1 MKELLKVIKKLWLLF
16 VILAC
21 LILLCVGILLYEYLP
36 VSSLP
41 NHKIEKV
48 GSVYMHQPSEFTIEA
63 KKPGSEA
70 YELVKVNLY
79 REAKVQIFKDQPS
92 EADQYVILTEVSN
105 GLTHEIQVVGLEIHL
120 QKDRT
125 LEGGSWRQGKYGK
138 GNTEVIR

>member
-1 MKELLKVIKKLWLLF
+1 
-16 VILAC
+16 
-21 LILLCVGILLYEYLP
+21 
-36 VSSLP
+36 
-41 NHKIEKV
+41 
-48 GSVYMHQPSEFTIEA
+48 MHQPSEFTIEA